1 MSSTTY
7 LQTSTG
13 NSLFDR
19 IQACG
24 SWISPSHFQLNSI
37 LGNGQIRSF
46 EIEDGLAIRIWDC
59 KLDNEVVLQQETTAP
74 ENRAFTLVYYITPE
88 AVKLEG
94 VRQTTVN
101 KLWNTQLISS
111 NAAFGMR
118 FKPGMAMRAITI
130 DFTPG
135 WLQQHILSDV
145 DFRDHFFQQQVTH
158 PDPLVICESTGSE
171 EEEKIGQLFEQQES
185 GRFFL
190 RAKVLGLLTDF
201 FQKIHNRISVQCG
214 TTLYHEEQVANAA
227 RKLLDNIEGSLP
239 DIKQMAAEL
248 SISESTLK
256 RHFKKIHGKNIYQYF
271 LEKKMSYARQLLEE
285 GKTTVTEIAYTLGY
299 EKASQFIA
307 NFKRFYGVKPGAY
320 RQTGIAS

>member
-24 SWISPSHFQLNSI
+24 SWTSSTHFQLNSI
-37 LGNGQIRSF
+37 LGNGHIRSF
-46 EIEDGLAIRIWDC
+46 EIEQGLAIRLWDC
-59 KLDNEVVLQQETTAP
+59 QLHSEVALQP
-74 ENRAFTLVYYITPE
+74 EPAASGNRSFTLVYYITPE
-88 AVKLEG
+88 AVELEG

-101 KLWNTQLISS
+101 DLWNTQLISS
-111 NAAFGMR
+111 NAAFGIR
-118 FKPGMAMRAITI
+118 FKPNMPMRAITI
-130 DFTPG
+130 DFTAD
-135 WLQQHILSDV
+135 WLQQNILSDV
-145 DFRDHFFQQQVTH
+145 DFRDHFFQQQVMH
-158 PDPLVICESTGSE
+158 PEPLVICESMGSE
-171 EEEKIGQLFEQQES
+171 EETKIGRLFEQQES
-185 GRFFL
+185 SKFFL
-190 RAKVLGLLTDF
+190 RASVLGLLTDF
-201 FQKIHNRISVQCG
+201 FQKIHNRISIQCG

-239 DIKQMAAEL
+239 DVKKMAAEL

-285 GKTTVTEIAYTLGY
+285 GKITVTEIAYTLGY

-307 NFKRFYGVKPGAY
+307 NFKRFYGVKPGVY
-320 RQTGIAS
+320 RQTGLAS